1 MGRPGIRCVAIYWKQ
16 LRLTLDLCFLSYPIW
31 NLTSWRSKGETTFTI
46 IYIHLLSVFLLTSA
60 RPNSN
65 RCILQQYSSSK
76 LGAQAI
82 PLKTLV
88 SRTGEGHSIQILSV
102 ATLQAKRIVYYPNIA
117 LIDWLTCYL
126 WSLIPTFPGL
136 RPRAIFVRGVHRGAF
151 AQQQLRSRHVAVAR
165 RLVQRRHA
173 SGGFFPF
180 NRQTNDE
187 CFGFNSFKLCK
198 AKYIHTQSQTHRTS
212 FMACCFQQITFN
224 ETLSI
229 INSLIVCFQKLK
241 RLWKTMSSTKSN
253 S

>member
-31 NLTSWRSKGETTFTI
+31 NLISWRSKGETTFTI

-65 RCILQQYSSSK
+65 KCILQQYSSSK

-82 PLKTLV
+82 PLKNLV

-102 ATLQAKRIVYYPNIA
+102 ATLQAKRIVYSPSNT
-117 LIDWLTCYL
+117 LIDWLTYYL
-126 WSLIPTFPGL
+126 WL

-173 SGGFFPF
+173 SGAEADVPRGRRTLWAAELYARSTDKRTMNVLDSTPSNCAKQNIFTHNHKHIEQGSWHFVS
-180 NRQTNDE
+180 N
-187 CFGFNSFKLCK
+187 KLPSMKRC
-198 AKYIHTQSQTHRTS
+198 
-212 FMACCFQQITFN
+212 
-224 ETLSI
+224 LL
-229 INSLIVCFQKLK
+229 LIL
-241 RLWKTMSSTKSN
+241 
-253 S
+253 

>member
-31 NLTSWRSKGETTFTI
+31 NLTSWRSRGETTFTI

-65 RCILQQYSSSK
+65 KCILQQYSSSK

-82 PLKTLV
+82 PLKNLV

-102 ATLQAKRIVYYPNIA
+102 ATLQAKRIVYSPSNT
-117 LIDWLTCYL
+117 LIDWLTYYL

-151 AQQQLRSRHVAVAR
+151 AQQQLRSRDVTVAR
-165 RLVQRRHA
+165 RLVQRRHT
-173 SGGFFPF
+173 SGAEADAVRRTTEVVGMLSSMPVQPTNERWMFWIQHLQTVQSKIYSHTITNTSNKFHGMLFP
-180 NRQTNDE
+180 TNYLQW
-187 CFGFNSFKLCK
+187 N
-198 AKYIHTQSQTHRTS
+198 AVYY
-212 FMACCFQQITFN
+212 
-224 ETLSI
+224 
-229 INSLIVCFQKLK
+229 
-241 RLWKTMSSTKSN
+241 
-253 S
+253 